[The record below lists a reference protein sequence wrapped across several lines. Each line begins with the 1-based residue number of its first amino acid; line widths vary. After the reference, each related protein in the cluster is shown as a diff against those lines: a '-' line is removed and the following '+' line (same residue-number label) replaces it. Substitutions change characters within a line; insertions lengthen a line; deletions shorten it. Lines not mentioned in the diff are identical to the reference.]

1 MLQKI
6 IEKISSLAVKHP
18 LPVILIFILITLFSL
33 YNLQAIEVDTA
44 IKSQIPES
52 MPSRTK
58 IEEIENIFG
67 GTEMIMLTVEAEDVL
82 EAELL
87 KKLRFISDE
96 LEKLAEVDKVNSPF
110 TVNII
115 EGRDDELLIESAVN
129 TIPTNESEKENLRER
144 LANSELVMGSVFARN
159 FKAVNIAVILAE
171 DFDDAEIKKKINTIL
186 AAADEQFPA
195 EGSILKSGLPII
207 RALNAEIMQ
216 QDMRLLMPLGLVIML
231 IFLFL
236 CFKQLRGVILPFTV
250 VIMSI
255 IFSLSLLPLLGWKF
269 QLMTVILP
277 VILIAVTNDYGIHI
291 IAAYQEL
298 AVEQKNSVQVSR
310 NSVLKLGAPVIAAG
324 ITTVVGLLSLS
335 SHIIVPARE
344 LGVLAG
350 AGIAFALLA
359 SLLFIPA
366 VLSLLQV
373 KTPLKNYEVGAENN
387 KEISRKGI
395 IDRILFK
402 IADLVGKNAKRI
414 LIFSVLI
421 ILLLSAGLLQLQV
434 DTNPI
439 NFYEKESEIVRAT
452 EIVNQH
458 FGGANSISVV
468 ARGNITQSEM
478 MQKIS
483 DFELAI
489 KEFENVGE
497 VSAVSTII
505 RTMNRELHN
514 GQPEFKKIPETDSAL
529 SQYLLLFSM
538 SGDLDKLIDFREEN
552 ALITARIKTNSTE
565 EIRGV
570 LNKIEN
576 EAQNYGDGT
585 FPLIGGFGDL
595 LSELVNAVVRGQI
608 TSLFLSI
615 ILVAVVVMLLF
626 KSFTAGVYTSV
637 PLITALVSLFSLMG
651 FLNIKLDMITTMLS
665 SIMIGVGVDY
675 TIHFLWRYRE
685 ERRNLSK
692 KEALVETLTTSGRGI
707 TFNALSVIV
716 GFSVLFVSGFLPVKF
731 FAFLVTVSIATC
743 LIGALLI
750 LPALVLVFEPDFLNE
765 SKKR

>member
-6 IEKISSLAVKHP
+6 IERISSLAVEHP
-18 LPVILIFILITLFSL
+18 LQVILIFILITLFSL
-33 YNLQAIEVDTA
+33 YNLQAVELDTA
-44 IKSQIPES
+44 IKSQIPED
-52 MPSRTK
+52 MPSRTR

-96 LEKLAEVDKVNSPF
+96 LAKLREVDQVNSPF

-115 EGRDDELLIESAVN
+115 EGRDDELLIENAVS
-129 TIPTNESEKENLRER
+129 TIPVDEAEKESLRKK
-144 LANSELVMGSVFARN
+144 LKNSELVMGSVFARN

-171 DFDDAEIKKKINTIL
+171 DFDDAAVMAKIENIL
-186 AAADEQFPA
+186 AEADAQFAAE
-195 EGSILKSGLPII
+195 ESVLKTGLPII

-216 QDMRLLMPLGLVIML
+216 RDMRLLMPLGLGIML

-236 CFKQLRGVILPFTV
+236 CFKQLRGVFLPFLV
-250 VIMSI
+250 VLMSI

-269 QLMTVILP
+269 QLLTVILP

-291 IAAYQEL
+291 LAAYQEL
-298 AVEQKNSVQVSR
+298 AVGEENSIQVSKD
-310 NSVLKLGAPVIAAG
+310 SVLMLGAPVIAAG

-335 SHIIVPARE
+335 THLIVPARE

-350 AGIAFALLA
+350 AGIAFALFA

-366 VLSLLQV
+366 VLSLLKV
-373 KTPLKNYEVGAENN
+373 KTPLQDYRTGAENN
-387 KEISRKGI
+387 KVGDKKGI
-395 IDRILFK
+395 IAAILYK
-402 IADLVGKNAKRI
+402 TARLVGRKAKTI
-414 LIFSVLI
+414 LTVSFLIVLA
-421 ILLLSAGLLQLQV
+421 LSAGIFMLQV

-439 NFYEKESEIVRAT
+439 SFYEKESDIVRAT

-458 FGGANSISVV
+458 FGGANTISVV
-468 ARGNITQSEM
+468 ARGKIKEADM
-478 MQKIS
+478 MQQIS

-497 VSAVSTII
+497 VSAVSKII
-505 RTMNRELHN
+505 RTMNRELNN
-514 GQPEFKKIPETDSAL
+514 GQPEFEKIPADDFAL

-538 SGDLDKLIDFREEN
+538 SGDLDKMIDFREEN
-552 ALITARIKTNSTE
+552 ALITARIKTNSTG
-565 EIRGV
+565 EIREV
-570 LNKIEN
+570 LNKIQK
-576 EAQNYGDGT
+576 EAQNYEEGI

-608 TSLFLSI
+608 ISLFFSI
-615 ILVAVVVMLLF
+615 ILVAAVVMLLF
-626 KSFTAGVYTSV
+626 KSFTAGVYAAV
-637 PLITALVSLFSLMG
+637 PLIAALVSLFSLMG
-651 FLNIKLDMITTMLS
+651 FLNIKLDMITAMLS

-685 ERRNLSK
+685 ERRNMSK
-692 KEALVETLTTSGRGI
+692 KEAVIKTLTTSGRGI

-716 GFSVLFVSGFLPVKF
+716 GFSILFVSGFLPVKF

-750 LPALVLVFEPDFLNE
+750 LPALVLVFEPDFLEN
-765 SKKR
+765 K

>member
-6 IEKISSLAVKHP
+6 IKKISSLSVEHP
-18 LPVILIFILITLFSL
+18 IPIIIVFIFITLFSL
-33 YNLQAIEVDTA
+33 FNLQAVEIDTA
-44 IKSQIPES
+44 IKSQIPKE
-52 MPSRTK
+52 MPSR
-58 IEEIENIFG
+58 IRLEEIENIFG
-67 GTEMIMLTVEAEDVL
+67 GTEMIMLTLEAEDVL

-87 KKLRFISDE
+87 RKLKFIS
-96 LEKLAEVDKVNSPF
+96 EKLGSLREVDQVNSPF

-115 EGRDDELLIESAVN
+115 EGRNDELLIESAVS
-129 TIPTNESEKENLRER
+129 TIPTDEIAKESLRKR
-144 LANSELVMGSVFARN
+144 LENSELVMGSVFARN
-159 FKAVNIAVILAE
+159 FKAVSIAVILS
-171 DFDDAEIKKKINTIL
+171 DNFDDAELLAKVENIL
-186 AAADEQFPA
+186 KEAENKFSADEKV
-195 EGSILKSGLPII
+195 LKTGLPIM

-216 QDMRLLMPLGLVIML
+216 HDMRLLMPLGLVIML

-236 CFKQLRGVILPFTV
+236 CFKQLRGVFLPFIV
-250 VIMSI
+250 VVMSI

-269 QLMTVILP
+269 QLLTVILP

-298 AVEQKNSVQVSR
+298 AVGQADSLLVSK
-310 NSVLKLGAPVIAAG
+310 NSVLKLGSPIIAAG

-335 SHIIVPARE
+335 THLIVPARE

-350 AGIAFALLA
+350 AGITFALFA

-366 VLSLLQV
+366 VLSLLKV
-373 KTPLKNYEVGAENN
+373 ETPLQNNQAELNN
-387 KEISRKGI
+387 LNHKSKKGI
-395 IDRILFK
+395 INRILFK
-402 IADLVGKNAKRI
+402 IAELVSKNDKKI
-414 LIFSVLI
+414 LIVSLSVILVI
-421 ILLLSAGLLQLQV
+421 SAGILLLKV

-439 NFYEKESEIVRAT
+439 SFYNRESDIVRAT

-458 FGGANSISVV
+458 FGGANTISVV
-468 ARGNITQSEM
+468 ARGNIKEAEM

-489 KEFENVGE
+489 EEFENVGE
-497 VSAVSTII
+497 VNAVSTII
-505 RTMNRELHN
+505 RTMNREFHN
-514 GQPEFKKIPETDSAL
+514 GQSEFKKIPEDDFAL

-538 SGDLDKLIDFREEN
+538 SGDLDKMIDFREEN

-565 EIRGV
+565 QIREV
-570 LNKIEN
+570 LNKIKN
-576 EAQNYGDGT
+576 EADKYQKGT

-595 LSELVNAVVRGQI
+595 LSELVNAVVQGQI
-608 TSLFLSI
+608 LSLFISI
-615 ILVAVVVMLLF
+615 ILVAAVVMILF
-626 KSFTAGVYTSV
+626 KSFTAGLYAAV
-637 PLITALVSLFSLMG
+637 PLVTALISLFSLMG

-685 ERRNLSK
+685 ERKNLNK
-692 KEALVETLTTSGRGI
+692 KEAVIKTLTTSGRGI

-716 GFSVLFVSGFLPVKF
+716 GFSILFVSGFLPVKF
-731 FAFLVTVSIATC
+731 FAFLVTVSIAAC

-750 LPALVLVFEPDFLNE
+750 LPALVLVFEPKFLEKSN
-765 SKKR
+765 

>member
-6 IEKISSLAVKHP
+6 IEKISSLAVEYP
-18 LPVILIFILITLFSL
+18 LPIIIIFLLITLLSL
-33 YNLQAIEVDTA
+33 YNLQAVELDTA
-44 IKSQIPES
+44 IKSQIPED
-52 MPSRTK
+52 MPSRTR

-82 EAELL
+82 EPELL
-87 KKLRFISDE
+87 RKLKFISDE
-96 LEKLAEVDKVNSPF
+96 LEKLREVDQVNSPF

-115 EGRDDELLIESAVN
+115 EGRDDELLIESAVSN
-129 TIPTNESEKENLRER
+129 IPEAEAEKESLRER
-144 LANSELVMGSVFARN
+144 LQKSELAMGSVFARN

-171 DFDDAEIKKKINTIL
+171 DFDDAELMTKIDNIL
-186 AAADEQFPA
+186 AEADSQFAAE
-195 EGSILKSGLPII
+195 EKVLKTGLPIM

-216 QDMRLLMPLGLVIML
+216 HDMRILMPLGLVIML

-236 CFKQLRGVILPFTV
+236 CFKQLRGVFLPFIV
-250 VIMSI
+250 VVMSI

-269 QLMTVILP
+269 QLLTVILP

-298 AVEQKNSVQVSR
+298 AVEEKNSVQLSQD
-310 NSVLKLGAPVIAAG
+310 SVLKLGAPVIAAG

-335 SHIIVPARE
+335 THLIVPARE

-350 AGIAFALLA
+350 AGITFALFA

-366 VLSLLQV
+366 VLSLLKV
-373 KTPLKNYEVGAENN
+373 KTPLQNFKSGSENRN
-387 KEISRKGI
+387 ESPQKGI
-395 IDRILFK
+395 ITRMLFK
-402 IADLVGKNAKRI
+402 IADLVGRKAKTI
-414 LIFSVLI
+414 LVVSLLIVLFI
-421 ILLLSAGLLQLQV
+421 SAGILMLQV

-439 NFYEKESEIVRAT
+439 SFYEKESDIVRAT

-458 FGGANSISVV
+458 FGGANTISVV
-468 ARGNITQSEM
+468 ARGKIKEAEM
-478 MQKIS
+478 MQQIS
-483 DFELAI
+483 DFELKI

-514 GQPEFKKIPETDSAL
+514 GQPEFEKIPTDDFAL

-538 SGDLDKLIDFREEN
+538 SGDLDKMIDFREEN
-552 ALITARIKTNSTE
+552 ALLTARIKTNSTE
-565 EIRGV
+565 GIREV
-570 LNKIEN
+570 LNKIQK
-576 EAQNYGDGT
+576 EAQSYGEGT
-585 FPLIGGFGDL
+585 FHLIGGFGDL
-595 LSELVNAVVRGQI
+595 LSELVNAVVRGQLI
-608 TSLFLSI
+608 SLFLSI
-615 ILVAVVVMLLF
+615 ILVAAVVMLLF
-626 KSFTAGVYTSV
+626 KSFTAGLYAAV
-637 PLITALVSLFSLMG
+637 PLVTALVTLFSLMG

-685 ERRNLSK
+685 ERRNLAK
-692 KEALVETLTTSGRGI
+692 KEAVIKTLTTSGRGI

-716 GFSVLFVSGFLPVKF
+716 GFSILFVSGFLPVKF

-750 LPALVLVFEPDFLNE
+750 LPALVLVFEPEFLENN
-765 SKKR
+765 R

>member
-6 IEKISSLAVKHP
+6 IEKVSSLAVKHP

-52 MPSRTK
+52 MPSRTR

-87 KKLRFISDE
+87 RKLRFISDE
-96 LEKLAEVDKVNSPF
+96 LGKLREVDQVNSPF

-115 EGRDDELLIESAVN
+115 EGRKDELLIESAVS
-129 TIPTNESEKENLRER
+129 TIPTDETEKESLRER
-144 LANSELVMGSVFARN
+144 LANSELVMGSVFSRN

-171 DFDDAEIKKKINTIL
+171 DFDDAEVKKKINAIL
-186 AAADEQFPA
+186 AEADEKFSA
-195 EGSILKSGLPII
+195 EESILKSGLPII

-216 QDMRLLMPLGLVIML
+216 HDMRLLMPLGLVIML

-236 CFKQLRGVILPFTV
+236 CFKQLRGVFLPFLV
-250 VIMSI
+250 VVMSI
-255 IFSLSLLPLLGWKF
+255 IFSLSLIPIIGWKF
-269 QLMTVILP
+269 QLLTVILP

-298 AVEQKNSVQVSR
+298 AVEEKDSVQVSK

-324 ITTVVGLLSLS
+324 VTTVVGLLSLS
-335 SHIIVPARE
+335 THLIVPARE

-350 AGIAFALLA
+350 AGITFALFA

-366 VLSLLQV
+366 VLSLLKV
-373 KTPLKNYEVGAENN
+373 KTPLQDYQTGAENC
-387 KEISRKGI
+387 KESGKKGI
-395 IDRILFK
+395 ITTVLFK
-402 IADLVGKNAKRI
+402 IARLVGRKAKLI
-414 LIFSVLI
+414 LIVNFLIVLVI
-421 ILLLSAGLLQLQV
+421 SAGIFMLKV

-439 NFYEKESEIVRAT
+439 NFYDEESDIVQAT

-505 RTMNRELHN
+505 RTINKELHN
-514 GQPEFKKIPETDSAL
+514 GQPEFEKIPAVDSAL

-538 SGDLDKLIDFREEN
+538 SGDLDKMIDFKEEN

-565 EIRGV
+565 EIREI
-570 LNKIEN
+570 LNKIKN
-576 EAQNYGDGT
+576 ETQNYGAGT

-595 LSELVNAVVRGQI
+595 LSELVNAVVRGQVA
-608 TSLFLSI
+608 SLFLSI
-615 ILVAVVVMLLF
+615 ILVAAVVMLLF

-685 ERRNLSK
+685 ERKDLAK
-692 KEALVETLTTSGRGI
+692 EEALIETLTTSGRGI

-743 LIGALLI
+743 LIGALVI
-750 LPALVLVFEPDFLNE
+750 LPALVLVFEQ
-765 SKKR
+765 